1 MKGPETNQHT
11 TSASKAD
18 ADGDDS
24 APTRAGGSLYKGS
37 DAGGFAGRVRHAL
50 AWRYGSQIMA
60 QIITWGSTLMV
71 VRLLEPSDYGLFAM
85 SQVVL
90 AALAFM
96 NGWGFAN
103 SLVQEA
109 EIDRRKIGQVFALLL
124 LLNGTLA
131 VVQFLIAPL
140 AAAYYGEPI
149 VADMLRV
156 QAVLFLTTP
165 FIALP
170 SALLSREIAFRSQG
184 VANMAGA
191 VTGAVSALTL
201 AWFDFGVW
209 ALVYA
214 PLLAF
219 SARALV
225 LTVSSRLLV
234 WPVFDFRGA
243 GAMVSYGGAM
253 TVVQLLW
260 IIQSQ
265 SDIFIAGRV
274 FEPYA
279 LGLYSEAL
287 FLTLIVTGR
296 FLPPLNEV
304 AFPAYAEMHKQG
316 RPLGPYFI
324 RTLRAVA
331 LITAPIYIGLAL
343 TAPEAIGTIFGDKWL
358 PMAPI
363 VAGLSLVMPAMA
375 LQIVCAPATNATG
388 HARISVYTSLIGA
401 VLFPLCFLVGITNGP
416 FGMVHAWWIAAPVLL
431 IATLV
436 LTLPIVQVGAV
447 EFLRAILPAAV
458 GCLAMAC
465 AVFALRMVLPDWP
478 APLRLLALAITGA
491 LTYAA
496 VMWFGWRALVDESL
510 NLIRRRPLSVP
521 EPGDRIQTTAG

>member
-1 MKGPETNQHT
+1 
-11 TSASKAD
+11 
-18 ADGDDS
+18 
-24 APTRAGGSLYKGS
+24 
-37 DAGGFAGRVRHAL
+37 VRHAL

-131 VVQFLIAPL
+131 VVQLLIAPL

-191 VTGAVSALTL
+191 VIGAVSALTL

-219 SARALV
+219 SVRALV

-234 WPVFDFRGA
+234 WR
-243 GAMVSYGGAM
+243 
-253 TVVQLLW
+253 
-260 IIQSQ
+260 
-265 SDIFIAGRV
+265 
-274 FEPYA
+274 
-279 LGLYSEAL
+279 
-287 FLTLIVTGR
+287 
-296 FLPPLNEV
+296 
-304 AFPAYAEMHKQG
+304 
-316 RPLGPYFI
+316 
-324 RTLRAVA
+324 
-331 LITAPIYIGLAL
+331 
-343 TAPEAIGTIFGDKWL
+343 
-358 PMAPI
+358 
-363 VAGLSLVMPAMA
+363 AMA
-375 LQIVCAPATNATG
+375 
-388 HARISVYTSLIGA
+388 AR
-401 VLFPLCFLVGITNGP
+401 
-416 FGMVHAWWIAAPVLL
+416 
-431 IATLV
+431 
-436 LTLPIVQVGAV
+436 
-447 EFLRAILPAAV
+447 
-458 GCLAMAC
+458 
-465 AVFALRMVLPDWP
+465 
-478 APLRLLALAITGA
+478 
-491 LTYAA
+491 
-496 VMWFGWRALVDESL
+496 
-510 NLIRRRPLSVP
+510 
-521 EPGDRIQTTAG
+521 

>member
-1 MKGPETNQHT
+1 MTGPDDNQHPA
-11 TSASKAD
+11 SATQSGANAD
-18 ADGDDS
+18 DAS
-24 APTRAGGSLYKGS
+24 AARAGGSLYRGS
-37 DAGGFAGRVRHAL
+37 EAGGFAGRVRHAL
-50 AWRYGSQIMA
+50 AWRYGSQITA
-60 QIITWGSTLMV
+60 QIITWVSTLMV

-124 LLNGTLA
+124 LLNGSLA
-131 VVQFLIAPL
+131 IAQFLIAPL
-140 AAAYYGEPI
+140 AAEYYGEPI

-156 QAVLFLTTP
+156 QAALFLTTP

-219 SARALV
+219 FARALV

-260 IIQSQ
+260 IVQSQ

-274 FEPYA
+274 FEPYD

-316 RPLGPYFI
+316 RPLGSYFI

-343 TAPEAIGTIFGDKWL
+343 TAPEAIGTIFGEKWL

-363 VAGLSLVMPAMA
+363 VAGLALVMPAMA

-388 HARISVYTSLIGA
+388 HARISVYTGLIGA

-416 FGMVHAWWIAAPVLL
+416 FGLVHAWWVAAPVLL

-436 LTLPIVQVGAV
+436 LTLPIVQVGAMQ
-447 EFLRAILPAAV
+447 FLRAILPAAV
-458 GCLAMAC
+458 GCLVMAC
-465 AVFALRMVLPDWP
+465 AVAAVRTILPDWP
-478 APLRLLALAITGA
+478 APLRLLALAMVGA

-510 NLIRRRPLSVP
+510 DLIRRRPLSVP